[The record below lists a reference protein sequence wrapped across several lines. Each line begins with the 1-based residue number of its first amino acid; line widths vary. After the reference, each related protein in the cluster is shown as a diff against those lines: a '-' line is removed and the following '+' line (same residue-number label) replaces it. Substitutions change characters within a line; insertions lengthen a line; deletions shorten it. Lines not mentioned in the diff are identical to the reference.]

1 MNLINILNRLKD
13 VEHINKS
20 MIDGIYSFTYKIVFI
35 MFGASIALCYL
46 LYPAL
51 GMLII
56 YWGLILWVLLGIR
69 LYVAFTYKKY
79 PEQYTLTQWYF
90 FYVLFAFLIAIYT
103 SILSVLFFLGMDLE
117 YQLYLILILLGL
129 SLGSATAFPSNY
141 RFGVIYLLIIILPLL
156 IVLIISDTHIHYAVM
171 SFLILNSTG
180 LLGMIFRNYK
190 HEEEFSQLASEHRIL
205 NNLFKEAPN
214 GIFIYD
220 NNLKILECN
229 EKFLSLFGNNE
240 KEMIDFDLNT
250 LNDKHMVTTLKDA
263 ISHGVQTYSGEYIS
277 MTNKQYWVDIQIFP
291 YKNKYDKT
299 IGNIALVSDNSKEHR
314 ALDELNYLVEHD
326 ALTGLLNRRG
336 FYSTMENLIKNKLH
350 ETHYSLLFYLD
361 LNQFKGINDSLG
373 HSTGDAVLLH
383 VAQRLNETIGI
394 ECDVCRLGGDEF
406 IIIYPYISKNLT
418 NAKMESEQYS
428 ESINS
433 IFTKAFI
440 IEELHLHISTSM
452 GVIILEPNY
461 MNIEE
466 VVRHADITMY
476 QAKNSNENVAY
487 YNELLD
493 VEQKELFNLQHDL
506 AYAEGLE
513 EFEMYFQPIVHIH
526 NDALYAAEALIRWN
540 HPKKGIL
547 SPDAFISLSIK
558 AGLLSQIT
566 WWVLDNV
573 CSQIVQ
579 WKKLNCW
586 NLEYI
591 SINVNA
597 QQLIENNFAV
607 EFLYRLNRYGINT
620 QDIVIEIT
628 ERSLIDNFDNT
639 QGVINELRSH
649 GIRCAI
655 DDFGIGYSSLSY
667 LKKLSFHTLKIDR
680 EFVKDIEFNPEEIT
694 LVSTILDIGRQFNY
708 NIVIEGIEDKKQ
720 KDLLLGLDSNLR
732 YQGYYCSKPIDA
744 EEFRKT
750 FLIK

>member
-1 MNLINILNRLKD
+1 LNRLKD
-13 VEHINKS
+13 VENINNELL
-20 MIDGIYSFTYKIVFI
+20 DNLYAFTRQIVFI
-35 MFGASIALCYL
+35 LAGVSVILLYL
-46 LYPAL
+46 LYSSL
-51 GMLII
+51 SN
-56 YWGLILWVLLGIR
+56 LILYWCIPFWMILFIR
-69 LYVAFTYKKY
+69 LYSAYLYKYNRDKFTLN
-79 PEQYTLTQWYF
+79 QWYTLYLF
-90 FYVLFAFLIAIYT
+90 FAFFIAMYLSSM
-103 SILSVLFFLGMDLE
+103 SILFFSQLTLE
-117 YQLYLILILLGL
+117 FQLYIILILIGV
-129 SLGSATAFPSNY
+129 SFGAASAFPSNY
-141 RFGVIYLLIIILPLL
+141 RLGLVYLIIIILPLCVEL
-156 IVLIISDTHIHYAVM
+156 LMADKEIYYVLLLLLLLNVLGQVGLII
-171 SFLILNSTG
+171 
-180 LLGMIFRNYK
+180 RNYK
-190 HEEEFSQLASEHRIL
+190 HEEEFSQLLSEHKIL

-240 KEMIDFDLNT
+240 EGMIAFDLNT

-314 ALDELNYLVEHD
+314 ALNELNYLVEHD

-406 IIIYPYISKNLT
+406 IIIYPYISENLT

-440 IEELHLHISTSM
+440 IEDLHLHISTSM

-493 VEQKELFNLQHDL
+493 VAQKELFNLQHDL

-513 EFEMYFQPIVHIH
+513 EFEMYFQPIVHMH
-526 NDALYAAEALIRWN
+526 NDSLCAAEALIRWN
-540 HPKKGIL
+540 HPKKGML
-547 SPDAFISLSIK
+547 SPDAFIPLSIK

-573 CSQIVQ
+573 CSQIVK

-607 EFLYRLNRYGINT
+607 EFLYRLNKYGINT
-620 QDIVIEIT
+620 EDIVIEIT

-750 FLIK
+750 FLIKQ